1 VNEGVVGAASYRP
14 LWRGRIIVGTK
25 LTRRLE
31 RANCVTKRAGAT
43 QAQVRR
49 MIQAARREG
58 LRIAGIRPDG
68 TVVVY
73 EEKNPLVPID
83 QPVAA
88 TEDADALCR
97 WGDGDG

>member
-1 VNEGVVGAASYRP
+1 M
-14 LWRGRIIVGTK
+14 
-25 LTRRLE
+25 
-31 RANCVTKRAGAT
+31 TKRARVT

-58 LRIAGIRPDG
+58 LRIAGIKPDG

-73 EEKNPLVPID
+73 EQEGNPLVPVDHTIT
-83 QPVAA
+83 A
-88 TEDADALCR
+88 TEDADALRR